1 MKSQERIFSRQKFN
15 GIYLENKHGELYIC
29 FALWIPLLTPYLYK
43 LVFWKVNY
51 FETEKRAPL
60 TKLLPGD
67 NFLANRGFDISESV
81 KTFVFGSVNPA
92 FTKGTGQ

>member
-1 MKSQERIFSRQKFN
+1 M
-15 GIYLENKHGELYIC
+15 
-29 FALWIPLLTPYLYK
+29 
-43 LVFWKVNY
+43 FWKVNY

-92 FTKGTGQ
+92 FTKGTGQLYFSWNKANKKSTHDCVRIKVEIVQNKYTILQKT